1 MIKSFNPANPSD
13 LIVEL
18 EEPTAEQVG
27 AMLDT
32 ARLAQT
38 AWAADAAGRSA
49 ALSRLEHELT
59 ANATEFAELITREV
73 GKPATEARGEV
84 QRAIA
89 LLRFYAQ
96 VALDPLGELFPGS
109 APGTRISVTREPLGV
124 IFAVCPWNFPLAIPL
139 WKLAPALAYGN
150 TALLKPA
157 SEAVG
162 VAALLA
168 ACIERSLPEGICTVV
183 NISGR
188 STAAVLDDERIQA
201 VTFTGSTQVGLG
213 VAAQLAAR
221 GAPAQAEMGGQNP
234 AIVLADADLEAAA
247 DDILYASMGYAGQ
260 KCTATRRVI
269 VTREISDRF
278 SDALARRIERLTVG
292 DPTREDVVVGP
303 LISGRALDEFDE
315 NVDRAL
321 RAGAEVIARAD
332 SPGAADGFF
341 PVPTFLREDDASAAV
356 NQEETF
362 GPLVTLI
369 EVADEAAAVDAAN
382 ATPFGLSS
390 SVHSTDIAQATS
402 VSRRIKSGLQ
412 RVNLPTSGVDFYAPF
427 GGEGRSSFG
436 PREQG
441 RASREFFTSTRTMTV
456 ADPDRA

>member
-1 MIKSFNPANPSD
+1 MIKSFNPADPSD
-13 LIVEL
+13 LIAEF
-18 EEPTAEQVG
+18 EEPTPEEVSATLDRAAE
-27 AMLDT
+27 
-32 ARLAQT
+32 AQL

-49 ALSRLEHELT
+49 ALSRLEHELSS
-59 ANATEFAELITREV
+59 NAAEFEQLITREV
-73 GKPATEARGEV
+73 GKPVTEARGEV
-84 QRAIA
+84 QRAIS
-89 LLRFYAQ
+89 LVRFYAQ

-150 TALLKPA
+150 TAVLKPA
-157 SEAVG
+157 SEGVG
-162 VAALLA
+162 VATLLA
-168 ACIERSLPEGICTVV
+168 ECMERSLPDGVCTVV
-183 NISGR
+183 KISGR
-188 STAAVLDDERIQA
+188 STAAVLDDDRIKA
-201 VTFTGSTQVGLG
+201 VTFTGSTEVGLG
-213 VAAQLAAR
+213 VAAQMAAR

-234 AIVLADADLEAAA
+234 AIVLADADIDAAA

-269 VTREISDRF
+269 VTAEISDRF
-278 SDALARRIERLTVG
+278 SEALAGRIERVAVG
-292 DPTREDVVVGP
+292 EPSREDVVVGP
-303 LISGRALDEFDE
+303 LISGRALDEFNE

-321 RAGAEVIARAD
+321 TAGAEVLAKAEG
-332 SPGAADGFF
+332 PQAGDGFF
-341 PVPTFLREDDASAAV
+341 PVPTLLREDRPDAAV

-369 EVADEAAAVDAAN
+369 EVPDEAAAVEAAN

-390 SVHSTDIAQATS
+390 SVHSRDVARAAT
-402 VSRRIKSGLQ
+402 VSGQIRSGLQ

-441 RASREFFTSTRTMTV
+441 RASREFFTSTRTMTI
-456 ADPDRA
+456 ADPGQE

>member
-1 MIKSFNPANPSD
+1 MIKSFNPADPSD
-13 LIVEL
+13 LVAER
-18 EEPTAEQVG
+18 EEASPAAIGTALDEAG
-27 AMLDT
+27 A
-32 ARLAQT
+32 AQPG
-38 AWAADAAGRSA
+38 WAASAAERSA
-49 ALSRLEHELT
+49 ALSRLERELT
-59 ANATEFAELITREV
+59 ANAARFEELITREV

-89 LLRFYAQ
+89 ILRFYAQ
-96 VALDPLGELFPGS
+96 VALDPLGEIFPGS

-124 IFAVCPWNFPLAIPL
+124 IFAICPWNFPLAIPL

-150 TALLKPA
+150 AALLKPA
-157 SEAVG
+157 SEAIG
-162 VAALLA
+162 VAGLLA
-168 ACIERSLPEGICTVV
+168 ECIDRSLPDGICTVV
-183 NISGR
+183 NLSGR
-188 STAAVLDDERIQA
+188 STAAALDDERIKA
-201 VTFTGSTQVGLG
+201 VTFTGSTAVGLG
-213 VAAQLAAR
+213 VAAQMAAR

-269 VTREISDRF
+269 VTGEISDRF
-278 SDALARRIERLTVG
+278 TEALATRIEALTVG
-292 DPTREDVVVGP
+292 DPTREEVVVGP
-303 LISGRALDEFDE
+303 LISGRALDEFDDD
-315 NVDRAL
+315 VAGAI
-321 RAGAEVIARAD
+321 RAGAEVIARAEAP
-332 SPGAADGFF
+332 SSTGFL
-341 PVPTFLREDDASAAV
+341 PAPTLLREDRTDATV

-369 EVADEAAAVDAAN
+369 EVADEAAAVAAAN

-390 SVHSTDIAQATS
+390 SVHSRDVARAAAIS
-402 VSRRIKSGLQ
+402 GRIRSGLQ

-456 ADPDRA
+456 ADPGRG